1 MVFPRLGL
9 EGRCHPNTLAY
20 FVKTVV
26 QRAGCPNVTPRSLR
40 HFHASMALQKGGNP
54 KTVADRI
61 GHSNPST
68 TMNIYG
74 HVLPGWQQE
83 LADDVAKDINPD
95 VWNCGTNVGQAH
107 NTRPCYTLANC
118 GL

>member
-1 MVFPRLGL
+1 M
-9 EGRCHPNTLAY
+9 A
-20 FVKTVV
+20 
-26 QRAGCPNVTPRSLR
+26 QQAGCPGVILRSLR
-40 HFHASMALQKGGNP
+40 HFHASIALQKGGNP

-68 TMNIYG
+68 TMDIYG

-95 VWNCGTNVGQAH
+95 V
-107 NTRPCYTLANC
+107 
-118 GL
+118 